1 MQKINFEK
9 EYILDYN
16 VANADTGEII
26 AQGKKRVSSFSNDDV
41 KVLSELL
48 VRTLHSVD
56 AMALNL
62 RLRPVVTEPLISF
75 DF

>member
-1 MQKINFEK
+1 MQKIIFEK

-26 AQGKKRVSSFSNDDV
+26 IQGKKRVSSFSNDDV

-48 VRTLHSVD
+48 VHTLHCVD
-56 AMALNL
+56 ALALNL
-62 RLRPVVTEPLISF
+62 RLRPVINEPLLPF
-75 DF
+75 AF

>member
-1 MQKINFEK
+1 MQKILFDK
-9 EYILDYN
+9 EYVLDYI

-26 AQGKKRVSSFSNDDV
+26 TQGKKRVSSFCNDDV

-62 RLRPVVTEPLISF
+62 RLRPVVTEPLLPF
-75 DF
+75 EF